1 MRAQEIPVKLPGK
14 ENCEAHKAAG
24 KPKPA
29 STTPLR
35 PSAPEVTMLDGIAV
49 TAHVS
54 RAAAQQTIDLD
65 DLDGML
71 FTGGGS
77 QLPPAPVQ
85 PKPAARAPRATGG
98 AMSKKAAA
106 AAKRA
111 AGAGAAQGPPKKPF
125 FHDSSEDEDSDAES
139 AAGDGAAGVAEG
151 GSKHKPPPKKHKK
164 APPGTLSHPHPTHC
178 TQSCTHFHH

>member
-29 STTPLR
+29 STTPLC
-35 PSAPEVTMLDGIAV
+35 PSAPEV

-65 DLDGML
+65 DLDGLL

-77 QLPPAPVQ
+77 QLPPHYKTP
-85 PKPAARAPRATGG
+85 
-98 AMSKKAAA
+98 SL
-106 AAKRA
+106 
-111 AGAGAAQGPPKKPF
+111 GPSLGP
-125 FHDSSEDEDSDAES
+125 
-139 AAGDGAAGVAEG
+139 
-151 GSKHKPPPKKHKK
+151 
-164 APPGTLSHPHPTHC
+164 
-178 TQSCTHFHH
+178 

>member
-1 MRAQEIPVKLPGK
+1 MRAQEIPIKLPGK

-29 STTPLR
+29 FTTPLR

-85 PKPAARAPRATGG
+85 PKPAARARATGG

-125 FHDSSEDEDSDAES
+125 LDSSEDEDSDAES

-164 APPGTLSHPHPTHC
+164 APPGTLSHPHPIHC

>member
-35 PSAPEVTMLDGIAV
+35 PSAPEDGIAV

-71 FTGGGS
+71 FTGGGL
-77 QLPPAPVQ
+77 QLPPPPAQ
-85 PKPAARAPRATGG
+85 PKPAAWVSPAEAG
-98 AMSKKAAA
+98 AMSKKSKA

-125 FHDSSEDEDSDAES
+125 LDSSEDEDSDAES

-164 APPGTLSHPHPTHC
+164 TPPGTLSHPHPIHC
-178 TQSCTHFHH
+178 TQSSTHFHH

>member
-29 STTPLR
+29 STTPLC

-85 PKPAARAPRATGG
+85 PKPAARARATGG

-125 FHDSSEDEDSDAES
+125 LDSSEDEDSDAES

-164 APPGTLSHPHPTHC
+164 TPPGTLSHPHPIHC

>member
-35 PSAPEVTMLDGIAV
+35 PSAPEVTMLDGIAA

-54 RAAAQQTIDLD
+54 RAAAQQTIALD

-85 PKPAARAPRATGG
+85 PKPAARAPRATGE

-106 AAKRA
+106 AWSLLR
-111 AGAGAAQGPPKKPF
+111 
-125 FHDSSEDEDSDAES
+125 SR
-139 AAGDGAAGVAEG
+139 
-151 GSKHKPPPKKHKK
+151 
-164 APPGTLSHPHPTHC
+164 T
-178 TQSCTHFHH
+178 

>member
-29 STTPLR
+29 FTTPLR

-125 FHDSSEDEDSDAES
+125 LDSSEDEDSDAES

>member
-35 PSAPEVTMLDGIAV
+35 PSAPEDGIAV

-85 PKPAARAPRATGG
+85 PKPAARARATEG

-106 AAKRA
+106 RAKRA
-111 AGAGAAQGPPKKPF
+111 AGVGKPAAKGAKPF
-125 FHDSSEDEDSDAES
+125 YTMTRQRRTATRT
-139 AAGDGAAGVAEG
+139 AALLTTR
-151 GSKHKPPPKKHKK
+151 
-164 APPGTLSHPHPTHC
+164 PGRC
-178 TQSCTHFHH
+178 